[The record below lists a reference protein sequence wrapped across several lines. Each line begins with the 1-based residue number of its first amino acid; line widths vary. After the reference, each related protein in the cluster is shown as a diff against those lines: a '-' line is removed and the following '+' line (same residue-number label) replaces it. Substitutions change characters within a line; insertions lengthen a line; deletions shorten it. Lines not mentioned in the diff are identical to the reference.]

1 MPDKKSYGFQTRCI
15 HGHGHVSDGRWR
27 TARPVSVPIV
37 QTSTFAFESAE
48 HGAAIFAGENDGF
61 LYTRLGNPTQEALEC
76 RLAALEG
83 GEAALALASGM
94 AACTTAVLTLC
105 GSGDHVVSGDTL
117 YGGTHQLFT
126 HTLPRLGV
134 TVTEVDATD
143 PDNFERA
150 ITPATKLL
158 YVETPANP
166 TLVLTDLPAVA
177 AIGRRHG
184 IPLLVDNTFCTPVL
198 QRPLELGADIVLHSA
213 TKYIGGHGDAIA
225 GILVGS
231 SEFIT
236 RARFETLRD
245 IGGCIS
251 PFNAWLLIR
260 GLKTLAVR
268 VRQHGENAMTV
279 AKWLEKHPKVTRVIY
294 PGLPTHPQHEL
305 AKRQGRLRRPDQ
317 LPGRGRPRRRPHGD
331 EQRGAVH
338 PGGEPRGRGHPHRAS
353 RHDDPQHLLG
363 GGAAE
368 GGHRPGDGPALGGAR
383 GPRGCHRGPR
393 AGVRPDLSPRQR
405 STGAPASGLAA
416 SATWALSHSRAMR
429 SRSSR
434 LRARSK
440 SFRTSFSWTSSSMA
454 TW

>member
-1 MPDKKSYGFQTRCI
+1 MSEKKSYGFQTRCI

-37 QTSTFAFESAE
+37 QTSTFAFDSAE

-105 GSGDHVVSGDTL
+105 GSGDHIVSGDTL

-126 HTLPRLGV
+126 HTLPRLGI
-134 TVTEVDATD
+134 TVAEVDATD
-143 PDNFERA
+143 PANYERA
-150 ITPATKLL
+150 ITPATKLI

-166 TLVLTDLPAVA
+166 TLVLTDLPAVV
-177 AIGRRHG
+177 AIARRHG

-198 QRPLELGADIVLHSA
+198 QRPLEMGADIVLHSA

-231 SEFIT
+231 AEFIT

-294 PGLPTHPQHEL
+294 PGLPSHPQHEL
-305 AKRQGRLRRPDQ
+305 AKRQQSGFGGLVSFLVAGGRDA
-317 LPGRGRPRRRPHGD
+317 GRTVMNSVELCTLAVSLGD
-331 EQRGAVH
+331 VDTLIEHPATMTHSTYSEAELLKVGIDPAMVRLSVGLEDPEDIIADLEQAF
-338 PGGEPRGRGHPHRAS
+338 
-353 RHDDPQHLLG
+353 
-363 GGAAE
+363 
-368 GGHRPGDGPALGGAR
+368 AR
-383 GPRGCHRGPR
+383 I
-393 AGVRPDLSPRQR
+393 
-405 STGAPASGLAA
+405 
-416 SATWALSHSRAMR
+416 
-429 SRSSR
+429 
-434 LRARSK
+434 
-440 SFRTSFSWTSSSMA
+440 
-454 TW
+454 

>member
-1 MPDKKSYGFQTRCI
+1 MSEKKNYGFQTRCI

-37 QTSTFAFESAE
+37 QTSTFAFDSAE

-76 RLAALEG
+76 RMAALEG

-105 GSGDHVVSGDTL
+105 GSGDHIVSGDTL

-126 HTLPRLGV
+126 HTLPRLGIAV
-134 TVTEVDATD
+134 SEVDATD
-143 PDNFERA
+143 PANFERA

-177 AIGRRHG
+177 AIARRRG

-198 QRPLELGADIVLHSA
+198 QRPLEMGADIVLHSG

-294 PGLPTHPQHEL
+294 PGLPSHPQHEL
-305 AKRQGRLRRPDQ
+305 AKRQQSGFGGLISFLIAGGRDA
-317 LPGRGRPRRRPHGD
+317 GRTVMNGVELCTLAVSLGD
-331 EQRGAVH
+331 VDTLIEH
-338 PGGEPRGRGHPHRAS
+338 PATMTHSTYSEEDLLKVGI
-353 RHDDPQHLLG
+353 DPAMVRLSVGLEDPEDVIADLAQ
-363 GGAAE
+363 AF
-368 GGHRPGDGPALGGAR
+368 AR
-383 GPRGCHRGPR
+383 I
-393 AGVRPDLSPRQR
+393 
-405 STGAPASGLAA
+405 
-416 SATWALSHSRAMR
+416 
-429 SRSSR
+429 
-434 LRARSK
+434 
-440 SFRTSFSWTSSSMA
+440 
-454 TW
+454 

>member
-1 MPDKKSYGFQTRCI
+1 MSDKKSYGFQTRCI

-27 TARPVSVPIV
+27 TARPVSFPIV

-76 RLAALEG
+76 RMAALEG

-105 GSGDHVVSGDTL
+105 GSGDHIVSGDTL

-126 HTLPRLGV
+126 HTLPRLGIAV
-134 TVTEVDATD
+134 AEVDATD
-143 PDNFERA
+143 PANFERA

-177 AIGRRHG
+177 AIARRHG

-198 QRPLELGADIVLHSA
+198 QRPLEMGADIVLHSA

-305 AKRQGRLRRPDQ
+305 AKRQQAGFGGLISFLIAGGRDA
-317 LPGRGRPRRRPHGD
+317 GRTVMNSVELCTLAVSLGD
-331 EQRGAVH
+331 VDTLIEHPATMTHSTYSEEDLLKVGIDPAMVRLSVGLEDPEDIIADLEQAF
-338 PGGEPRGRGHPHRAS
+338 
-353 RHDDPQHLLG
+353 
-363 GGAAE
+363 
-368 GGHRPGDGPALGGAR
+368 AR
-383 GPRGCHRGPR
+383 
-393 AGVRPDLSPRQR
+393 
-405 STGAPASGLAA
+405 T
-416 SATWALSHSRAMR
+416 
-429 SRSSR
+429 
-434 LRARSK
+434 
-440 SFRTSFSWTSSSMA
+440 
-454 TW
+454 

>member
-1 MPDKKSYGFQTRCI
+1 MSDKKSYGFQTRCI

-37 QTSTFAFESAE
+37 QTSTFAFDSAE

-105 GSGDHVVSGDTL
+105 GSGDHIVSGDTL

-126 HTLPRLGV
+126 HTLPRLGIAV
-134 TVTEVDATD
+134 SEVDATD
-143 PDNFERA
+143 PANFERA

-177 AIGRRHG
+177 AIARRRG

-198 QRPLELGADIVLHSA
+198 QRPLEMGADIVLHSG

-268 VRQHGENAMTV
+268 VRQHGENAMVV
-279 AKWLEKHPKVTRVIY
+279 AKWLEKHPKVTRVVY
-294 PGLPTHPQHEL
+294 PGLPSHPQHEL
-305 AKRQGRLRRPDQ
+305 AKRQQSGFGGLISFLVAGGRDA
-317 LPGRGRPRRRPHGD
+317 GRTVMNSVELCTLAVSLGD
-331 EQRGAVH
+331 VDTLIEH
-338 PGGEPRGRGHPHRAS
+338 PATMTHSTYSEEDLLKVGI
-353 RHDDPQHLLG
+353 DPAMVRLSVGLEDPEDVIADLAQ
-363 GGAAE
+363 AF
-368 GGHRPGDGPALGGAR
+368 AR
-383 GPRGCHRGPR
+383 I
-393 AGVRPDLSPRQR
+393 
-405 STGAPASGLAA
+405 
-416 SATWALSHSRAMR
+416 
-429 SRSSR
+429 
-434 LRARSK
+434 
-440 SFRTSFSWTSSSMA
+440 
-454 TW
+454 